1 MRQQGMM
8 QAWAMRA
15 TAAIAMTA
23 TMLALAGCIGG
34 GPVKR
39 VSEPTASIQQLSV
52 GSDGQWSVE
61 LRLQNYS
68 SVPMRFDRVTLTLR
82 TDTEVAG
89 ELKAEPALTVGPES
103 VDIATVKLAPS
114 AAARILI
121 ADALADRRSLKYTLE
136 GTLTAAAEDRKT
148 RDYTIKRNSA
158 LSPVPGLPG
167 VMR

>member
-1 MRQQGMM
+1 MRQRGIM
-8 QAWAMRA
+8 QAWALRA
-15 TAAIAMTA
+15 TAAI
-23 TMLALAGCIGG
+23 TMALAVLALSGCISG
-34 GPVKR
+34 GPAKR

-52 GSDGQWSVE
+52 GSDGQWSIE

-68 SVPMRFDRVTLTLR
+68 SVPMRFDRVALTLR
-82 TDTEVAG
+82 ADTEAAG

-103 VDIATVKLAPS
+103 ADVATIVFAPS
-114 AAARILI
+114 AEARILI

-136 GTLTAAAEDRKT
+136 GTLTAAAQDRKA
-148 RDYTIKRNSA
+148 RDYRIKRNSA

>member
-1 MRQQGMM
+1 MRQRGTM
-8 QAWAMRA
+8 QAWAVRA
-15 TAAIAMTA
+15 ASTISMTLAA
-23 TMLALAGCIGG
+23 LALTGCIG

-52 GSDGQWSVE
+52 GSDGQWSIE

-68 SVPMRFDRVTLTLR
+68 SVPMRFDRVALTLR
-82 TDTEVAG
+82 ADTEVAG
-89 ELKAEPALTVGPES
+89 EIKAEPALTVGPES
-103 VDIATVKLAPS
+103 ADIATIRLAPS

-136 GTLTAAAEDRKT
+136 GTLTAAAEDRKP